1 VLDTPEVVAGEIDAP
16 AAAPAPAVAPAATA
30 AAPAT
35 APAPAG
41 RSRAEEE
48 KIAEDAIAALTA
60 AGGGNAAA
68 APAVPAAP
76 AAQGGDVRVQ
86 VGIFAERANADRA
99 AGRLQQAGIAA
110 TIRQESTSGK
120 TFWSVI
126 ANGPAPSAT
135 FVDKVRAAGF
145 ADAYAVS
152 G

>member
-16 AAAPAPAVAPAATA
+16 AAAPAPAAA
-30 AAPAT
+30 